1 MKRIIVLL
9 MIIAVVS
16 VAATAQTDDSAITYD
31 LAAESFA
38 EMLTVLDQAI
48 YLVATAASGGTGQF
62 MRGELQEYAQAVIN
76 LLEGPE
82 SELFD
87 DGNDLAMVP
96 TVGLIPLMDGLRS
109 WSGGPAYQELYP
121 SRPYGHLSNVL
132 GYRTAWDLVDAAL
145 QKASD
150 VAQSMIRPLYT
161 FPWEQEL
168 AVLYALFVSARG
180 GDSVSFPLG
189 GVESLA
195 QLFPLREIWVD
206 AGESIQAALDRVPDG
221 GTVYIPAGVYREALV
236 VNKNVNI
243 VAASHAPNGLPELG
257 RTILEGLLWRASIEV
272 SSSAPID
279 VSVRG
284 LIFRNSAVA
293 IAVDGACNVTLFDV
307 LVEDSDAGLYVT
319 NAAVIT
325 AEACRFNRTEM
336 AITLHFGAFATLRD
350 CVIENSPPSSHV
362 IQFWCSRLELDNCD
376 IRDNQGTGVSVGA
389 GVASELHMINSRIL
403 RNSQGMEV
411 SYGACALE
419 ARIGSQSA
427 PLSEEGYGTITGWA
441 NTIPG
446 PGEKDGNTYSV
457 FGSPPF
463 PPREL
468 DLTFLTQPKPEDE

>member
-1 MKRIIVLL
+1 MKRILVVL
-9 MIIAVVS
+9 MILAVAGIATVS
-16 VAATAQTDDSAITYD
+16 QTDDAATTYD

-38 EMLTVLDQAI
+38 EMLDVLDQAI
-48 YLVATAASGGTGQF
+48 YLVATATSGGTRQF

-87 DGNDLAMVP
+87 DENDLAAVP
-96 TVGLIPLMDGLRS
+96 TVGLIPLMDGLRDR
-109 WSGGPAYQELYP
+109 SGGPAYEELFP
-121 SRPYGHLSNVL
+121 GRVYGYVSNVL
-132 GYRTAWDLVDAAL
+132 GFKTAWGLVDAAF
-145 QKASD
+145 QKASE

-168 AVLYALFVSARG
+168 TTLYALLVSARG
-180 GDSVSFPLG
+180 GDNTQFPLG

-195 QLFPLREIWVD
+195 QLFPLREVWVN
-206 AGESIQAALDRVPDG
+206 AGESIQAAVDRVPDG
-221 GTVYIPAGVYREALV
+221 GTVYVPAGVYRETV
-236 VNKNVNI
+236 VVSKNVSI

-284 LIFRNSAVA
+284 VVFRNSAVA
-293 IAVDGACNVTLFDV
+293 VAVDGACNVALFDV
-307 LVEDSDAGLYVT
+307 LVEDSDAGLYAA
-319 NAAVIT
+319 NAAIVT

-336 AITLHFGAFATLRD
+336 AITLHFGAFASLRN

-376 IRDNQGTGVSVGA
+376 IRDNQGTGVTVGA

-419 ARIGSQSA
+419 ARVGSQSA
-427 PLSEEGYGTITGWA
+427 SLSEEGYGTITGWG
-441 NTIPG
+441 NRIPG
-446 PGEKDGNTYSV
+446 PGEEDGNTYSV